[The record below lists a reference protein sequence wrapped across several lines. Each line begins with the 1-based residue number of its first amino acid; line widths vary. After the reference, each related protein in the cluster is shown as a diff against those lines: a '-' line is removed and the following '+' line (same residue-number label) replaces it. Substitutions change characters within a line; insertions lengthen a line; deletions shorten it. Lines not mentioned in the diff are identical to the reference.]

1 MSVERMRALFGLLA
15 VGVLGLSGCAN
26 IQTRGVERT
35 DGAVLASGPVA
46 SVPTF
51 YADALPIL
59 QKNCVACHQPDG
71 PSVGG
76 LTAPMS
82 LIAYEDARPWASRIK
97 RALETGYMPPWGAH
111 AQHQGTFKDE
121 RYIPDADKATLI
133 AWVDAGAPAGDL
145 ADLRAWEAR
154 VAAGEVEEGGTTLP
168 PSGWWI
174 GDPDL
179 VVAFSEPVDVPDDVM
194 DWQPTF
200 TMPVPE
206 GQHTEARWVSK
217 AELRPG
223 GPWVHHIVSSHMGV
237 GVPGRGP
244 FTYPEGWGVLL
255 PEDPYITVNIHYHKQ
270 PGPGTAVRDFTQAG
284 FVFYEPGD
292 VIDYVVETDLN
303 FTREWKIP
311 AGDPNYEVKHQRL
324 FEEDTYL
331 LSMGPHMHY
340 RGKAV
345 KYELEYPDGKME
357 TLLWVPDYDFNW
369 QFLYEYEEPL
379 FVPAGSKLHM
389 TWWFDNSAGN
399 PFNPDPTQDV
409 VYGLA
414 TTDEMANAR
423 IYFAP
428 AVRRGIVVGE
438 EIPPE
443 LLKQAEEREA
453 RRRQRLQAQLGVTGR
468 R

>member
-1 MSVERMRALFGLLA
+1 MSVERTKVFVGLLS
-15 VGVLGLSGCAN
+15 VGIVGLSGCVN
-26 IQTRGVERT
+26 VQTS
-35 DGAVLASGPVA
+35 GAGSLAGTALASA
-46 SVPTF
+46 FDDDAPTF
-51 YADALPIL
+51 YADAMPIL

-71 PSVGG
+71 PKVGG

-82 LIAYEDARPWASRIK
+82 LIAYEDARPWAGRIK
-97 RALETGYMPPWGAH
+97 VALETGYMPPWGAH
-111 AQHQGTFKDE
+111 AQHEGTFKDE
-121 RYIPDADKATLI
+121 RYIPDAEKATLI
-133 AWVDAGAPAGDL
+133 AWVDAGAPEGDP

-154 VAAGEVEEGGTTLP
+154 VASGEVQQGGTTLP

-174 GDPDL
+174 GEPDL
-179 VVAFSEPVDVPDDVM
+179 VVAFEESVHVSDDVK

-200 TMPVPE
+200 HMPVPE
-206 GQHTEARWVSK
+206 GGLTEPKWVSM

-255 PEDPYITVNIHYHKQ
+255 PQDPYITVNMHYHKE
-270 PGPGTAVRDFTQAG
+270 PGAGSAVEDLTQAG

-292 VIDYVVETDLN
+292 VIDHVVETDLN
-303 FTREWKIP
+303 FTREFLIP
-311 AGDPNYEVKHQRL
+311 AGDPNYEVRHQRS

-345 KYELEYPDGKME
+345 KYELETPDGEME

-369 QFLYEYEEPL
+369 QFLYEYKEPL
-379 FVPAGSKLHM
+379 HIPAGSQLHM
-389 TWWFDNSAGN
+389 TWWFDNSVDN
-399 PFNPDPTQDV
+399 LFNPDPTADV
-409 VYGLA
+409 SYGAA

-428 AVRRGIVVGE
+428 VEKQGIVVGG
-438 EIPPE
+438 EIPE
-443 LLKQAEEREA
+443 DLLRQATQREERRRARAEAQAEA
-453 RRRQRLQAQLGVTGR
+453 QNRR
-468 R
+468 

>member
-1 MSVERMRALFGLLA
+1 MRVGRAKASIGLFA
-15 VGVLGLSGCAN
+15 VGMVGLSGCTN
-26 IQTRGVERT
+26 VQTSSLGNRAGDALFSRS
-35 DGAVLASGPVA
+35 DDHG
-46 SVPTF
+46 PTF

-97 RALETGYMPPWGAH
+97 QALETGYMPPWGAH
-111 AQHQGTFKDE
+111 AQHKGTFKDE
-121 RYIPDADKATLI
+121 RYIPDDDKATLI
-133 AWVDAGAPAGDL
+133 AWVDAGAPEGDPND
-145 ADLRAWEAR
+145 AKAWAAL
-154 VAAGEVEEGGTTLP
+154 VASGEVEAGGTSLP

-179 VVAFSEPVDVPDDVM
+179 VVKFAEPVHVSDEVK

-200 TMPVPE
+200 EMPVPT
-206 GQHTEARWVSK
+206 GHHTEPKWVSK

-255 PEDPYITVNIHYHKQ
+255 PEDPYITVNMHYHKD
-270 PGPGTAVRDFTQAG
+270 PGPGSGVDDVTEAA

-303 FTREWKIP
+303 YTQEFQIP
-311 AGDPNYEVKHQRL
+311 AGDPNYRVEHQRS
-324 FEEDTYL
+324 FEVDTYL

-345 KYELEYPDGKME
+345 KYEIEYPDGEME
-357 TLLWVPDYDFNW
+357 TLLWVPNYDFNW
-369 QFLYEYEEPL
+369 QFLYEFEEPL
-379 FVPAGSKLHM
+379 LVPAGSKLHM
-389 TWWFDNSAGN
+389 TWWFDNSSAN
-399 PFNPDPTQDV
+399 PHNPDPTVDV
-409 VYGLA
+409 VYGAA

-428 AVRRGIVVGE
+428 VAKQGIVVGE
-438 EIPPE
+438 EIPRD
-443 LLKQAEEREA
+443 LLREA
-453 RRRQRLQAQLGVTGR
+453 RQREALRRRRAEAQAGQNR